1 MQIDRLL
8 GILTTLLQGGG
19 ATAPQLAEKFE
30 VSRRT
35 ISRDIEALCRAGIPI
50 ITEQGRGG
58 GVRIADGYRLNAA
71 LLTPGELQAVLA
83 GAQGLDSIYGTASRK
98 ALGEKLAAGRGS
110 VLQADDYVMI
120 DLSFFD
126 EETMRQKT
134 TLLRRAIEQK
144 QLLCFDYIYPKGE
157 MRRQV
162 EPYLLV
168 FHWANW
174 YLYAFCQKRQ
184 DFRLFK
190 LNRMWRLECTG
201 QAFQPRAVDRE
212 RIFVND
218 CCPAQEM
225 TLCALFEPSLKYRLV
240 EEYGPGCCT
249 PQPDGRLLFTHAFS
263 SWEDMLCWVRGF
275 GSAVQVVSPPA
286 LARQLCRQARELLAL
301 YGESPRPGGAG

>member
-1 MQIDRLL
+1 MQIDRLI

-35 ISRDIEALCRAGIPI
+35 ISRDIETLCRAGIPI
-50 ITEQGRGG
+50 VTVQGRGG

-98 ALGEKLAAGRGS
+98 ALREKLAAGRGS
-110 VLQADDYVMI
+110 MLQADDYVMI
-120 DLSFFD
+120 DLSSFD
-126 EETMRQKT
+126 REIMRQKT

-144 QLLCFDYIYPKGE
+144 QLIRFDYIYAKGE
-157 MRRQV
+157 MQRQV

-174 YLYAFCQKRQ
+174 YLYAFCLERQ
-184 DFRLFK
+184 AYRLFK
-190 LNRMWRLECTG
+190 LNRMWRLEYAG
-201 QAFQPRAVDRE
+201 QTFRPRVLDRE
-212 RIFVND
+212 KIFFNSGTSSQAV
-218 CCPAQEM
+218 

-249 PQPDGRLLFTHAFS
+249 VQPDGRLRFTHAFS
-263 SWEDMLCWVRGF
+263 DWEDMLCWVRGF
-275 GSAVQVVSPPA
+275 GSAVQVLSPAA
-286 LARQLCRQARELLAL
+286 LAQQLCRQAREVLAL
-301 YGESPRPGGAG
+301 YGESPLPGRED